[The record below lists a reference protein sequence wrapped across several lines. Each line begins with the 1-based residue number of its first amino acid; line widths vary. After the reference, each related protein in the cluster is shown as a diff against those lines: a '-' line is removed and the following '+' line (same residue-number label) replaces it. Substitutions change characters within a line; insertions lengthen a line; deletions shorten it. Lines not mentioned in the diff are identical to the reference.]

1 MMGGGPG
8 PRPNP
13 GPEMPL
19 VGGGE
24 ATSPLLP
31 LLSPTSPTPVAPAP
45 AGGVL
50 WPGAKGGGGHIIC
63 YRATPYST
71 GLNTA
76 PPYPF
81 FLSPVPALWLLAATA
96 TAPPVRRHGQHNT
109 RWRSTR
115 HLARAGTRFGRATHT
130 RGRQAF
136 LDPPTHPSVPLTPLA
151 LARLVYASDSQ
162 RALAC
167 TFKGSFPFPAQ
178 WRGSTRAKLRTTRHT
193 RPVFSF
199 TPTR

>member
-1 MMGGGPG
+1 MGRGPGPTRARRCRWWGAGRPPPPSSLSSLLPHLPPLLLPPLGVCSGPG
-8 PRPNP
+8 PR
-13 GPEMPL
+13 
-19 VGGGE
+19 
-24 ATSPLLP
+24 
-31 LLSPTSPTPVAPAP
+31 
-45 AGGVL
+45 
-50 WPGAKGGGGHIIC
+50 GGGHIIC

>member
-1 MMGGGPG
+1 MLSSRSAALIYLADNLMGGGPG

-13 GPEMPL
+13 DPEIPL

-31 LLSPTSPTPVAPAP
+31 LLSPTSPIPVAPAP
-45 AGGVL
+45 AEGVL
-50 WPGAKGGGGHIIC
+50 WPGAKGGGHIIC

-71 GLNTA
+71 DLNTA
-76 PPYPF
+76 PPHPF
-81 FLSPVPALWLLAATA
+81 FLSLVPALWLLAATA

-109 RWRSTR
+109 SWCSTR

-136 LDPPTHPSVPLTPLA
+136 LDPLTHPPTLVSHSHLWPL
-151 LARLVYASDSQ
+151 RD
-162 RALAC
+162 
-167 TFKGSFPFPAQ
+167 
-178 WRGSTRAKLRTTRHT
+178 
-193 RPVFSF
+193 
-199 TPTR
+199 

>member
-1 MMGGGPG
+1 MMGVGPG

-13 GPEMPL
+13 DPEIPL
-19 VGGGE
+19 VGGGK

-31 LLSPTSPTPVAPAP
+31 LLSPTSPIPVAPAP
-45 AGGVL
+45 AEGVL
-50 WPGAKGGGGHIIC
+50 WPGAKGGGHIIC
-63 YRATPYST
+63 YRATPHST
-71 GLNTA
+71 DLNTA

-81 FLSPVPALWLLAATA
+81 FLSLVPALWLLAATA

-109 RWRSTR
+109 SWCSTR
-115 HLARAGTRFGRATHT
+115 HLVRAGTRFGRATHT

-178 WRGSTRAKLRTTRHT
+178 RRGPTRAKLHTTRHT